1 MSRPPH
7 TPLSH
12 TSQSRTDRSRTD
24 RSRTDHSRTPLSR
37 PGRSAA
43 LLAAALLAPLAS
55 CSPGAA
61 GTSDTTGTSG
71 TTAAAKASPGAEDRP
86 VTVAVTPNGKKVPAG
101 EPVRVTATGGTL
113 TSVTVTAADGRTLP
127 GKVAADGRTWTSDRK
142 AVPGAAYE
150 VRTGTRSAGGTAG
163 SSTAAFTTA
172 PATKVNKVD
181 WRPGGAATVGIAQP
195 ISLVFD
201 HPVKNRAEVERQ
213 LKVTTS
219 NDTEGSWGWLRDWSG
234 RDRADWR
241 PRTYWKP
248 GTRVTLDAE
257 LNGTD
262 SGADGGWFVRDYRTA
277 FTVGAGQIVKVDLD
291 RHRLSLV
298 RDGKTLR
305 HIPVSG
311 GTPGGDKRS
320 WRGTAVLMAK
330 EGTINMNSE
339 TVGLGN
345 AYDKM
350 VDHSMRLTWSG
361 MYAHAAPWNA
371 RFFGRSNQSSG
382 CIGMSD
388 ADAAWFYA
396 QVRPGD
402 PFEITGKDTKGV
414 VAPGNGFG
422 AWNLSWAEW
431 QEKSALR

>member
-1 MSRPPH
+1 MSRSSH
-7 TPLSH
+7 TPA
-12 TSQSRTDRSRTD
+12 RIRARV
-24 RSRTDHSRTPLSR
+24 R
-37 PGRSAA
+37 AA
-43 LLAAALLAPLAS
+43 VAAALLAPLAA
-55 CSPGAA
+55 CS
-61 GTSDTTGTSG
+61 SS
-71 TTAAAKASPGAEDRP
+71 ASPAAPVAEVTPRPDDRP
-86 VTVAVTPNGKKVPAG
+86 VTVSVTPTGKQIQAG
-101 EPVRVTATGGTL
+101 EPVRVTVSGGSL
-113 TSVTVTAADGRTLP
+113 TSVTVTDAEGRRLAGKTAPDGRSWL
-127 GKVAADGRTWTSDRK
+127 SDRTS
-142 AVPGAAYE
+142 VPGTAYE
-150 VRTGTRSAGGTAG
+150 VTAATRSVGGTARSARAG
-163 SSTAAFTTA
+163 FTTA
-172 PATKVNKVD
+172 KADKVNKVD
-181 WRPGGAATVGIAQP
+181 WRPGAGATVGVAQP

-201 HPVKNRAEVERQ
+201 HPVRNRAEVEKQ

-219 NDTEGSWGWLRDWSG
+219 DDTEGSWGWIRDWSG
-234 RDRADWR
+234 RDRVDWR

-248 GTRVTLDAE
+248 GTEVRLNAE

-262 SGADGGWFVRDYRTA
+262 SGPDGGWFVRDYSTS
-277 FTVGAGQIVKVDLD
+277 FTVGDRQIVEVDLD

-298 RDGKTLR
+298 RDGRTVR
-305 HIPVSG
+305 RIPVSG

-339 TVGLGN
+339 TVGLAD

-371 RFFGRSNQSSG
+371 RHLGRANRSSG

-388 ADAAWFYA
+388 ADAAWFYG

-422 AWNLSWAEW
+422 AWNVSWTEW
-431 QEKSALR
+431 QGLSALR

>member
-1 MSRPPH
+1 MSR
-7 TPLSH
+7 L
-12 TSQSRTDRSRTD
+12 
-24 RSRTDHSRTPLSR
+24 SRTPVR
-37 PGRSAA
+37 IRARVRAA
-43 LLAAALLAPLAS
+43 VAAALLAPLAA
-55 CSPGAA
+55 CS
-61 GTSDTTGTSG
+61 SS
-71 TTAAAKASPGAEDRP
+71 ASPAAPVAEVTPSPDDRP
-86 VTVAVTPNGKKVPAG
+86 VTVSVTPTGKQVPAG
-101 EPVRVTATGGTL
+101 EPVRVTVSGGSL
-113 TSVTVTAADGRTLP
+113 TSVTVTDAEGSRLAGT
-127 GKVAADGRTWTSDRK
+127 VAADGRSWVSDRTS
-142 AVPGAAYE
+142 VPGTAYE
-150 VRTGTRSAGGTAG
+150 VTAVTRSVGGTARSARAG
-163 SSTAAFTTA
+163 FTTA
-172 PATKVNKVD
+172 KADKVNKVD
-181 WRPGGAATVGIAQP
+181 WRPGAGTTVGVAQP

-201 HPVKNRAEVERQ
+201 NPVRNRAEIEKQ

-234 RDRADWR
+234 RDRVDWR

-248 GTRVTLDAE
+248 GTEIRLDAE

-262 SGADGGWFVRDYRTA
+262 SGAVGGWFVRDYTTS
-277 FTVGAGQIVKVDLD
+277 FTVGDRQIVEVDLD

-298 RDGKTLR
+298 RNGKTVR
-305 HIPVSG
+305 RIPVSG

-320 WRGTAVLMAK
+320 WRGTAVLMSK

-339 TVGLGN
+339 TVGLAD

-371 RFFGRSNQSSG
+371 RHLGRANRSSG

-388 ADAAWFYA
+388 ADAAWFYG

-422 AWNLSWAEW
+422 AWNVSWTEW
-431 QEKSALR
+431 QGMSALR

>member
-1 MSRPPH
+1 MSRS
-7 TPLSH
+7 SH
-12 TSQSRTDRSRTD
+12 IPVHIHARVRAAVV
-24 RSRTDHSRTPLSR
+24 
-37 PGRSAA
+37 AA
-43 LLAAALLAPLAS
+43 LVAPLAA
-55 CSPGAA
+55 CSSSASSGGPAA
-61 GTSDTTGTSG
+61 EATP
-71 TTAAAKASPGAEDRP
+71 SPDDRP
-86 VTVAVTPNGKKVPAG
+86 VTVSVTPTGKQIPAG
-101 EPVRVTATGGTL
+101 EPVRVTVSGGRL
-113 TSVTVTAADGRTLP
+113 TSVTVTDAEGRRLAGKAAADGRSW
-127 GKVAADGRTWTSDRK
+127 ASDRK
-142 AVPGAAYE
+142 AAPGTTYE
-150 VRTGTRSAGGTAG
+150 VTAATRSTGGTVRTARAG
-163 SSTAAFTTA
+163 FTTA
-172 PATKVNKVD
+172 AADKVNKVD
-181 WRPGGAATVGIAQP
+181 WRPGTGTTVGVAQP

-201 HPVKNRAEVERQ
+201 HPVRNRAEVEKQ

-219 NDTEGSWGWLRDWSG
+219 NDTEGSWGWMRDWSG
-234 RDRADWR
+234 RDRVDWR

-248 GTRVTLDAE
+248 GTEVRLKAE

-262 SGADGGWFVRDYRTA
+262 SGAGGGWFVRDYTTA
-277 FTVGAGQIVKVDLD
+277 FTVGDRQIVEVDLD
-291 RHRLSLV
+291 RHQLTLV
-298 RDGKTLR
+298 RNGETVR
-305 HIPVSG
+305 RIPVSG

-339 TVGLGN
+339 TVGLAD

-371 RFFGRSNQSSG
+371 RHLGRANRSSG

-388 ADAAWFYA
+388 ADAAWFYG

-422 AWNLSWAEW
+422 AWNLSWTEW
-431 QEKSALR
+431 QEMSALR